1 MIIDDEFFVA
11 SPDCVKQLDDRKIA
25 IVGMEVGS
33 DYIRDLYIRMREFT
47 KDKDIKISFGRGY
60 RKSNLLWDQDD
71 IVFEPEVKPGKAYFT
86 GIKSRSPD
94 VEYNHKFNQL
104 TGAFK

>member
-1 MIIDDEFFVA
+1 MIIDDEFFAV
-11 SPDCVKQLDDRKIA
+11 SPQCVNQLDDRKIA

-33 DYIRDLYIRMREFT
+33 DYIQDLYERVREFT

-60 RKSNLLWDQDD
+60 RKTSMPWYQDD
-71 IVFEPEVKPGKAYFT
+71 FVFEPVVKPGESYFT

-94 VEYNHKFNQL
+94 VQYNHKFNQL